1 LNPGPSAPES
11 STLTT
16 RLPRTVRLH
25 NWTYSCLTYPTTVPT
40 GASMLTS
47 MEQQDEQAHQ
57 QQPAQHLKSR
67 TMRITSCKHAITVT
81 TAHLPTGHFH
91 SERLHPKQHGRDRD
105 QTVTG
110 QTSTDFRRRLKTYPL
125 DPGDPAYGHREADWQ
140 LFRDAPAVS

>member
-1 LNPGPSAPES
+1 
-11 STLTT
+11 
-16 RLPRTVRLH
+16 
-25 NWTYSCLTYPTTVPT
+25 
-40 GASMLTS
+40 
-47 MEQQDEQAHQ
+47 
-57 QQPAQHLKSR
+57 
-67 TMRITSCKHAITVT
+67 MRITSCKHAITVT